1 MPIRL
6 KPNTNILVICL
17 NLISL
22 PPRIDLA
29 RMRGIDDAS
38 RFNHY
43 KIELVAKAVGLAQL

>member
-1 MPIRL
+1 MPIET
-6 KPNTNILVICL
+6 KYKY
-17 NLISL
+17 ISRMPQSDQP
-22 PPRIDLA
+22 PPRIDSA